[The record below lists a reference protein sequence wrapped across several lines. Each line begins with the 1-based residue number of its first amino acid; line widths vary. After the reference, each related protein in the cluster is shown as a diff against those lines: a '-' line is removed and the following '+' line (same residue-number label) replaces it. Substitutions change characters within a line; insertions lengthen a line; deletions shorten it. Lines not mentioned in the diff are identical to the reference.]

1 MVVTIDGPAGAGKSS
16 IAKALAGR
24 LGFLYVDSGAYYR
37 SVALAAQQDGIDG
50 DDPEALAGLL
60 SALQLRLTYGPEGT
74 RLFRGDRE
82 ITALIR
88 IPEVSREASRVAT
101 FAPVRQWVRQ
111 QLRQRQAEDD
121 LIAEGRDMGT
131 VVFPEAEVKIYLDA
145 STEVRARRRYL
156 ELQAQGVAVTAE
168 EVERD
173 LVQRDRQ
180 DQNRRED
187 PLRVAPGAHVIN
199 TSRYGWDDVVT
210 ICLALIQP
218 LIPSQA

>member
-16 IAKALAGR
+16 IAKSLAGR

-37 SVALAAQQDGIDG
+37 SVALAAQMDGIDWA
-50 DDPEALAGLL
+50 DPNALTGLL
-60 SALQLRLTYGPEGT
+60 PALQLRLTSGPQGT
-74 RLFRGDRE
+74 RFFRGDLE

-88 IPEVSREASRVAT
+88 TPEVSWGASLVAT
-101 FAPVRQWVRQ
+101 AAPVRKWVRH
-111 QLRQRQAEDD
+111 QLHRRQAQDD

-145 STEVRARRRYL
+145 SSEVRARRRYL
-156 ELQAQGVAVTAE
+156 ELQAQGVAVTAD
-168 EVERD
+168 EVQRD
-173 LVQRDRQ
+173 LVQRDHQ

-199 TSRYGWDDVVT
+199 TSRYGRDDVVT

-218 LIPSQA
+218 LIPSPA